1 LSENKKENSGGL
13 VILAIMLFG
22 IIGYQVWQKIKW
34 PLLDWYFEHRLQLA
48 LVISGLILWTGIKVK
63 SLVTKRLRNRK
74 QEKSITDGKGEDSVY
89 AGLDDTGEEI
99 FIKSSYRTMHT
110 QVVGTTNA
118 GKTESV
124 IVPWAVDDMK
134 KKRGFILIDGK
145 SDLSLL
151 NKLYAY
157 VKRYDRGKDF
167 KVLSLSDPDISSS
180 YNPLTGGSPLE
191 ITERVF
197 GAFEFED
204 PYYKNLQFDY
214 LKNVL
219 EIFDDA
225 NETPTFLKLSLA
237 IGDIKYLDVLAKKTK
252 NTNLQSWVKA
262 QESVDAAKRE
272 LRLSGLL
279 TQINHFTTG
288 QFLNLFNQEN
298 PSISIRKAMEE
309 GQIIYFQLPAMRAQF
324 LGKATAKLALQD
336 LQYAVSERHLSPDG
350 EKKKFFAVYLDDFSE
365 YLTEGFTTMLNKSR
379 SAKVGVT
386 FAHQSLGDIQKLG
399 EDVQNVILT
408 NSNLKIIMRTNE
420 PDSAEYFARV
430 IGTRETTKM
439 TERVVK
445 NKLLG
450 DQGTGDASAR
460 VAEEFRV
467 HPGIIKNELGTGEA
481 IVLLPHPKGSKH
493 VRVQFQMLPDLPEKH
508 IPLVNHPKPVGL
520 TIVASFEE
528 KKTTDTQK
536 TQQVTAA
543 QVLGSVPPD
552 KELGGAQ

>member
-1 LSENKKENSGGL
+1 MNENKNQNAGGL
-13 VILAIMLFG
+13 FILAIMLFG
-22 IIGYQVWQKIKW
+22 IVGYQIWQKMKW
-34 PLLDWYFEHRLQLA
+34 PLLDWYFDNRIQLA
-48 LVISGLILWTGIKVK
+48 LVAAALILWACVKVI
-63 SLVTKRLRNRK
+63 SLVSKKLRSRK

-89 AGLDDTGEEI
+89 AGLDECGEEI
-99 FIKSSYRTMHT
+99 FIKSSYRTMHA

-180 YNPLTGGSPLE
+180 YNPLVGGSPLE

-219 EIFDDA
+219 SIFDEA
-225 NETPTFLKLSLA
+225 NETPTFLKLSQA
-237 IGDIKYLDVLAKKTK
+237 IADIRHLDVLAKKTK
-252 NTNLQSWVKA
+252 NTSLQSWVKS
-262 QESVDAAKRE
+262 QQVLDAAKRE

-279 TQINHFTTG
+279 TQINHFTSD

-336 LQYAVSERHLSPDG
+336 LQYAVSERHLSPEG
-350 EKKKFFAVYLDDFSE
+350 ENKKFFAVYLDDFSE

-399 EDVQNVILT
+399 DDVQNVILT

-430 IGTRETTKM
+430 IGTTETTKM

-450 DQGTGDASAR
+450 DKGTGDASAR
-460 VAEEFRV
+460 VAEEFRI

-481 IVLLPHPKGSKH
+481 IVLLPHSRGSMH
-493 VRVQFQMLPDLPEKH
+493 VRLQFQMLPDLPEKH

-520 TIVASFEE
+520 TLVNSTEENRINDMQRDQLGASSLVLNSVILE
-528 KKTTDTQK
+528 KK
-536 TQQVTAA
+536 
-543 QVLGSVPPD
+543 
-552 KELGGAQ
+552 LGGTQ

>member
-1 LSENKKENSGGL
+1 MSENKKENTGGL
-13 VILAIMLFG
+13 FILVIVIFGMLGF
-22 IIGYQVWQKIKW
+22 QLWQKIKW
-34 PLLDWYFEHRLQLA
+34 PLLEWYFEHRIQIA
-48 LVISGLILWTGIKVK
+48 LVITGVILWL
-63 SLVTKRLRNRK
+63 SLKMKTLAQNKIRSVK

-89 AGLDDTGEEI
+89 AGLDENGEEI
-99 FIKSSYRTMHT
+99 FIKTSYRTMHT

-151 NKLYAY
+151 NKLYSY
-157 VKRYDRGKDF
+157 VKRHDRGKDF

-191 ITERVF
+191 ITERIF

-225 NETPTFLKLSLA
+225 NETPTFLKLSQA
-237 IGDIKYLDVLAKKTK
+237 IGDIKYLDILAKKTK
-252 NTNLQSWVKA
+252 NVALQSWVKT
-262 QESVDAAKRE
+262 QEAVDSAKRE

-288 QFLNLFNQEN
+288 QFLNLFNQEK
-298 PSISIRKAMEE
+298 PSISIRKAMEQ

-350 EKKKFFAVYLDDFSE
+350 ENKKFFAVYLDDFSE

-399 EDVQNVILT
+399 EDIQNVILT

-430 IGTRETTKM
+430 IGTSETTKM

-445 NKLLG
+445 NQFLG
-450 DQGTGDASAR
+450 DQGTGEASAR
-460 VAEEFRV
+460 IAEEFRV
-467 HPGIIKNELGTGEA
+467 HPGIIKNDLGTGEA
-481 IVLLPHPKGSKH
+481 IVLLPHSKGSKH
-493 VRVQFQMLPDLPEKH
+493 VRLQFQKLPDLPAKH
-508 IPLVNHPKPVGL
+508 VPLVNHPKPIGL
-520 TIVASFEE
+520 SLVSHVSSDAP
-528 KKTTDTQK
+528 KTKD
-536 TQQVTAA
+536 A
-543 QVLGSVPPD
+543 QVLDAISNN
-552 KELGGAQ
+552 KLNGGAA

>member
-1 LSENKKENSGGL
+1 MSENKKENTGGL
-13 VILAIMLFG
+13 FILVIVIFGMLGF
-22 IIGYQVWQKIKW
+22 QLWQKIKW
-34 PLLDWYFEHRLQLA
+34 PLLDWYFEHRIQIA
-48 LVISGLILWTGIKVK
+48 LVITGVILWL
-63 SLVTKRLRNRK
+63 SLKMKTLAQNKIRSVK
-74 QEKSITDGKGEDSVY
+74 QERSITDGKGEDSVY
-89 AGLDDTGEEI
+89 AGLDENGEEI
-99 FIKSSYRTMHT
+99 FIKTSYRTMHT

-151 NKLYAY
+151 NKLYSY
-157 VKRYDRGKDF
+157 VKRHDRGKDF

-191 ITERVF
+191 ITERIF

-225 NETPTFLKLSLA
+225 NETPTFLKLSQA
-237 IGDIKYLDVLAKKTK
+237 IGDIKYLDILAKKTK
-252 NTNLQSWVKA
+252 NVALQSWVKT
-262 QESVDAAKRE
+262 QETVDSAKRE

-288 QFLNLFNQEN
+288 QFLNLFNQET
-298 PSISIRKAMEE
+298 PSISIRKAMEQ

-350 EKKKFFAVYLDDFSE
+350 ENKKFFAVYLDDFSE

-399 EDVQNVILT
+399 EDIQNVILT

-430 IGTRETTKM
+430 IGTNETTKM

-445 NKLLG
+445 NILLG
-450 DQGTGDASAR
+450 DQETGEASAR
-460 VAEEFRV
+460 IAEEFRV
-467 HPGIIKNELGTGEA
+467 HPGIIKNDLGTGEA
-481 IVLLPHPKGSKH
+481 IVLLPHSKGSKH
-493 VRVQFQMLPDLPEKH
+493 VRLQFQMLPDLPAKH
-508 IPLVNHPKPVGL
+508 VPLVNHPKPIGL
-520 TIVASFEE
+520 SLVSHISSDAP
-528 KKTTDTQK
+528 KAKD
-536 TQQVTAA
+536 A
-543 QVLGSVPPD
+543 QVLDAISNN
-552 KELGGAQ
+552 KLNGGAA